1 MKAAVFTEY
10 GPPEVLHLSEVAEPV
25 PGDRD
30 VLVRVRATS
39 VNFGD
44 SLVRNFRAIS
54 PRKFHMPFLFW
65 LIGKG
70 TFGFTRPRRTVL
82 GSEFAGEVVAVGRD
96 VSRFEVGEQVFGYS
110 GPRMGA
116 YAEYLCVPED
126 AVMTSKPSTLTD
138 EEAAAIPYGAIMA
151 LGLLRKAHIQPEQRV
166 LVVGASGGI
175 GPAVVQLAVSQ
186 FCAFVTGVCGTSRV
200 DYVRALGAE
209 KVIDYTQQ
217 DYVDSGETYDV
228 IIDILGKSSFGRSRG
243 SLTPHGRLV
252 FVSFKSK
259 QLCQMLWT
267 SLVGG
272 RRVVCVL
279 VNEKPDDLVF
289 IKGLIE
295 AGKIRSVVDKVFPL
309 QQAAQA
315 HRYVESGAKTGAVVI
330 TVP

>member
-44 SLVRNFRAIS
+44 SLVRNFKAIS
-54 PRKFHMPFLFW
+54 PRKFHMPLLFW
-65 LIGKG
+65 LIGRG

-96 VSRFEVGEQVFGYS
+96 VSRFEVGEPVFGYS

-151 LGLLRKAHIQPEQRV
+151 LGLLRKAHIQPGQRV

-186 FCAFVTGVCGTSRV
+186 FGALVTGVCGTSRV

-209 KVIDYTQQ
+209 NVIDYTQQ

-243 SLTPHGRLV
+243 SLTPHGRLI
-252 FVSFKSK
+252 FVSFKTK

-267 SLVGG
+267 SVVGG
-272 RRVVCVL
+272 RRVLCVL
-279 VNEKPDDLVF
+279 VSEKPDDLIF

-295 AGKIRSVVDKVFPL
+295 AGKIRSVVDKAFPL
-309 QQAAQA
+309 QEAAQA
-315 HRYVESGAKTGAVVI
+315 HRYAESEAKTGAVVI
-330 TVP
+330 TIP